1 MALKKVDKFKGPNP
15 TAHLEKVYE
24 FEIGNFTILK
34 GDIIRIAGEYGLKFQ
49 FDCIV
54 TNTRNGAVWVD
65 CYELDR
71 GRVRML
77 RAFTIDRIKRI
88 PVRRKRVSRT
98 RPSETS

>member
-1 MALKKVDKFKGPNP
+1 MALKKIEKFRGPNP
-15 TAHLEKVYE
+15 VAHLDKQYE
-24 FEIGNFTILK
+24 FEIGNFTIVQ
-34 GDIIRIAGEYGLKFQ
+34 GDIIRITGEYGLKFK

>member
-1 MALKKVDKFKGPNP
+1 MALKKISKYKGPNP

-24 FEIGNFTILK
+24 FEIGNFTILQ
-34 GDIIRIAGEYGLKFQ
+34 GDIIRITGEYGLKFQ

-54 TNTRNGAVWVD
+54 TNTRNGSVWVD
-65 CYELDR
+65 CYELDK

-88 PVRRKRVSRT
+88 PQRRPRKAKVNVN
-98 RPSETS
+98 

>member
-1 MALKKVDKFKGPNP
+1 MALKKTSKFKGPSP

-24 FEIGNFTILK
+24 FEVGNFTIVQ

-49 FDCIV
+49 FDCVV

-88 PVRRKRVSRT
+88 PKRRPRKAKVNVN
-98 RPSETS
+98 

>member
-1 MALKKVDKFKGPNP
+1 MALKKISKFKGPNP
-15 TAHLEKVYE
+15 TAHLDKQYE
-24 FEIGNFTILK
+24 FEIGNFTIVQ

-77 RAFTIDRIKRI
+77 RAFTTDRIKRI

>member
-1 MALKKVDKFKGPNP
+1 MALKKTTKFKGPNP
-15 TAHLEKVYE
+15 TAHLEKEYE
-24 FEIGNFTILK
+24 FQVGNFTILQ

-65 CYELDR
+65 CYELDK

-98 RPSETS
+98 RPSEAS

>member
-1 MALKKVDKFKGPNP
+1 MALKKVSKFKGPDP
-15 TAHLEKVYE
+15 TAYLDKTYQ
-24 FEIGNFTILK
+24 FEIGNFTIIQ
-34 GDIIRIAGEYGLKFQ
+34 GDIIRITGEYGLKFQ

-54 TNTRNGAVWVD
+54 TNTRNGSVWVD
-65 CYELDR
+65 CYELDK

-98 RPSETS
+98 RPSETP